1 MDVKPGESLRRT
13 RTSWMCSYVRAFVG
27 HKICWSERII
37 NEEIRIRADI
47 EPIRKQVARLRWT
60 WLGQVL
66 RMDN

>member
-1 MDVKPGESLRRT
+1 MFLRKSLRRT
-13 RTSWMCSYVRAFVG
+13 L
-27 HKICWSERII
+27 KICWPERII